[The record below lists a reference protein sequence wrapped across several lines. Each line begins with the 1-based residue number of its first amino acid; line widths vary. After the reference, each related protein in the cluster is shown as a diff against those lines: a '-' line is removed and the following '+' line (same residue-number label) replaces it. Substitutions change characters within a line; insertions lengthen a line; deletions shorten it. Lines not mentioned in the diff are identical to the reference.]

1 MSFERC
7 REHIKEL
14 YDFALRNDLQKD
26 WFISRD
32 NVDRFVETAV
42 DAYRDYPLF
51 CYVFGKEYDAATLS
65 RMMSVD
71 FRSRIGMTAGIA
83 SGNDFESVMLL
94 EPPMTGKVGIIQY
107 TKVAKPSDYPLL
119 LKPSFYRQEAYESF
133 ARKKRQDHMDKKT
146 WYLYLFAT
154 KKEYQ
159 KLGFGKKLMEMV
171 RSFADENGCRIC
183 LETDLERNVAMY
195 EHFGF
200 RMMDASVYKDNLK
213 HFVMLYG

>member
-1 MSFERC
+1 
-7 REHIKEL
+7 
-14 YDFALRNDLQKD
+14 
-26 WFISRD
+26 
-32 NVDRFVETAV
+32 
-42 DAYRDYPLF
+42 
-51 CYVFGKEYDAATLS
+51 
-65 RMMSVD
+65 
-71 FRSRIGMTAGIA
+71 
-83 SGNDFESVMLL
+83 
-94 EPPMTGKVGIIQY
+94 
-107 TKVAKPSDYPLL
+107 
-119 LKPSFYRQEAYESF
+119 
-133 ARKKRQDHMDKKT
+133 MDKKT